1 MITLTDNQL
10 ELCIT
15 AVNEMVRYWEK
26 EAKERSGV
34 FGELSFEQ
42 LGRWTELLELLLE
55 KED

>member
-26 EAKERSGV
+26 EAKERGGV